1 MNNKLLVSNTFLNG
15 NCVEKGDNF
24 FKLINPADESFVGNL
39 VCSTEKQIDEAIN
52 LTYESVGV
60 MRALSRDSKVDI
72 LQYIYNEVS
81 QKREEF
87 GRLISLEMGAPIELA
102 TNAHINMGLDHL
114 SNTIKVLKDYEFIE
128 ENDGYSIHKISIGA
142 VALITPWNWPLNQL
156 FTKVASAIA
165 AGCPVLIKPSEY
177 SPFSAKLVAEIISQ
191 SNLPKGSFNMINGI
205 GRDMGHLIT
214 SDPRISMISFTGSTK
229 AGIEIQ
235 KNAAE
240 SIKKVSLELGG
251 KSAHVIF
258 DDVDYQKAIPVALDQ
273 CFLNSGQSCSS
284 PTRLLVPEKDIRE
297 IEEIA
302 QKHAETIECINPSET
317 KKGIGPLVNVNQYN
331 QVKSFIKTGLDQG
344 LEILY
349 GDSRLPAN
357 QTKGYYIKPT
367 IFTKVKN
374 NSDIAQKEIFGPV
387 LCIITYKDL
396 DDAVKKV
403 NDSKYG
409 LSSYITCS
417 NYDDGVRFATSIE
430 AGQTII
436 NKPSRGSVPAPFG
449 GFKMSGNGR
458 EHGVYGLEEY
468 LEVKAII

>member
-15 NCVEKGDNF
+15 NYVEKGDNF

-396 DDAVKKV
+396 DDALKKV

>member
-1 MNNKLLVSNTFLNG
+1 M
-15 NCVEKGDNF
+15 
-24 FKLINPADESFVGNL
+24 
-39 VCSTEKQIDEAIN
+39 
-52 LTYESVGV
+52 
-60 MRALSRDSKVDI
+60 
-72 LQYIYNEVS
+72 
-81 QKREEF
+81 
-87 GRLISLEMGAPIELA
+87 
-102 TNAHINMGLDHL
+102 
-114 SNTIKVLKDYEFIE
+114 
-128 ENDGYSIHKISIGA
+128 
-142 VALITPWNWPLNQL
+142 
-156 FTKVASAIA
+156 
-165 AGCPVLIKPSEY
+165 
-177 SPFSAKLVAEIISQ
+177 
-191 SNLPKGSFNMINGI
+191 
-205 GRDMGHLIT
+205 
-214 SDPRISMISFTGSTK
+214 
-229 AGIEIQ
+229 
-235 KNAAE
+235 
-240 SIKKVSLELGG
+240 
-251 KSAHVIF
+251 
-258 DDVDYQKAIPVALDQ
+258 
-273 CFLNSGQSCSS
+273 NSGQSCSS

>member
-15 NCVEKGDNF
+15 NYVEKGDNF